1 MRIPV
6 ILALLILAA
15 QPTIAEIDE
24 PLVGDRPDF
33 TESALAIPTGHVQF
47 EAGFT
52 REVVGDAQKTR
63 IGEFL
68 IRAGVSKDAEF
79 RLHLGSY
86 IRKQDSAS
94 SLNDVDG
101 FGDLG
106 IGFKYRFVENKGLVP
121 DLAVLGM
128 VTFPTGTQDIG
139 SESVQPLG
147 LVAAGWALPANFSLG
162 SNLGIGMINQDGT
175 NFGTSWASLSL
186 AYGIKKFGLYAEAF
200 GFDRE
205 EYKGDSTGYFNV
217 GATFLL
223 KPTLQFD
230 ARVGSGFSGE
240 DEDWFAGFG
249 IVYLL

>member
-1 MRIPV
+1 MRTS
-6 ILALLILAA
+6 ILVALAILAA
-15 QPTIAEIDE
+15 QPLMAETDE

-52 REVVGDAQKTR
+52 REVVGSAQSTR
-63 IGEFL
+63 VGELL
-68 IRAGVSKDAEF
+68 IRAGVSEDAEM
-79 RLHLGSY
+79 RLLLGSY
-86 IRKQDSAS
+86 VRKKDPES
-94 SLNDVDG
+94 SLKDVDG
-101 FGDLG
+101 LSDLG
-106 IGFKYRFVENKGLVP
+106 IGFKYRFVENKGLAP
-121 DLAVLGM
+121 DLAILGM
-128 VTFPTGTQDIG
+128 VTFPTGSQDIG

-147 LVAAGWALPANFSLG
+147 LVAAGWAMPANFSLG
-162 SNLGIGMINQDGT
+162 ANLGIGMVNQDGT

-186 AYGIKKFGLYAEAF
+186 AYGIKKFGFYAEGF

-230 ARVGSGFSGE
+230 ARVGRGFSGE
-240 DEDWFAGFG
+240 DEDWHAGAG
-249 IVYLL
+249 IVYRL